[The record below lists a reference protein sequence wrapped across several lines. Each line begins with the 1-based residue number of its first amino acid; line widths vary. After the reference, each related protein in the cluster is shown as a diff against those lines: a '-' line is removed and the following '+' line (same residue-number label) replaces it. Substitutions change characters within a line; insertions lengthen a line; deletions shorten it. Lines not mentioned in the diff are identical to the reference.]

1 MKKLFKLTHD
11 KKKPE
16 RLAEA
21 IKHDIKKYMKRE
33 RSKTLPEN
41 ATFWDFDCKFGA
53 TAEDAKSVTTLELNK
68 ALDAALEANLSE
80 CYIEVVAKASFKEKS
95 E

>member
-1 MKKLFKLTHD
+1 MKKVFNFTHE

-16 RLAEA
+16 RLVEA
-21 IKHDIKKYMKRE
+21 CKHEIKKYMKRE
-33 RSKTLPEN
+33 RAKALPEN

-53 TAEDAKSVTTLELNK
+53 SKDSSEVMTHLELNK
-68 ALDAALEANLSE
+68 ALDGAIEAGLTE
-80 CYIEVVAKASFKEKS
+80 CYVEVVAKATTKAKS

>member
-1 MKKLFKLTHD
+1 MKKVFTLTHD

-16 RLAEA
+16 RLVEA

-33 RSKTLPEN
+33 RSKSLPEN
-41 ATFWDFDCKFGA
+41 ATFWDFECKVGA
-53 TAEDAKSVTTLELNK
+53 TAADAKSVTALELNK
-68 ALDAALEANLSE
+68 ALDEALEAHLSE
-80 CYIEVVAKASFKEKS
+80 CYVEVVAKAAFKEKS